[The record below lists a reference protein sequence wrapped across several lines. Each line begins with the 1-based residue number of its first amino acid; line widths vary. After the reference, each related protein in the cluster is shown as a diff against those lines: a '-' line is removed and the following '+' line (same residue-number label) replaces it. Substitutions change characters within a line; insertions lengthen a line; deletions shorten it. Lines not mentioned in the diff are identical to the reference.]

1 MQTQEQ
7 AGSWGQLFSGSNA
20 IRTLTLVGGVAL
32 HAINV
37 FISTTILPTV
47 IQDIG
52 GIDFYAWNTTLF
64 VAASI
69 LGSMMAP
76 RLLGQVGPRYAY
88 LVAAVIFAIG
98 TTLCAV
104 APSMPVMLFGRSV
117 QGFGGGFLL
126 ALSFSMVRL
135 VFEPRLWT
143 FAIAL
148 ISGMWGVASLVGPAI
163 GGVFAQYGHWRMAF
177 GSIIPVIVLFGLL
190 ALFIM
195 PKEAGKGDKAGG
207 LPWAQLVLLTAA
219 VLLVSWASLSP
230 SFFYN
235 ALGILAA
242 IVLLAVTYVIERK
255 SPNHVLPRDAFNM
268 KKLAPLYI
276 TMTLLSLMV
285 TCSEVFIPLFFQ
297 TLHAQKPLI
306 AGYLA
311 ALMGLGWT
319 LGSLTTSSLSTRTTN
334 RVIVSA
340 PFIGLT
346 GLIVL
351 ALLVPG
357 GSQGGWL
364 DLAPMC
370 LSLFM
375 VGYSVGLTWPHL
387 LANVLQIT
395 PQNEQGIASASL
407 TTVQLVTT
415 AFGAALAG
423 TIANLAGL
431 SNPGGASGIANAAL
445 WLFISLITLPVL
457 AIFMTRIVVRLRKIQ
472 AQKPLPKEPVEL
484 AA

>member
-1 MQTQEQ
+1 MQIDEQ

-37 FISTTILPTV
+37 HIATTILPTV
-47 IQDIG
+47 VQDIG

-76 RLLGQVGPRYAY
+76 RLLGQVGPRFAY
-88 LVAAVIFAIG
+88 LTAAIIFAVG
-98 TTLCAV
+98 TAICAF
-104 APSMPVMLFGRSV
+104 APSMPVMLVGRSV

-135 VFEPRLWT
+135 VFEPQLWT

-163 GGVFAQYGHWRMAF
+163 GGIFAQYGHWRMAF
-177 GSIIPVIVLFGLL
+177 SSIIPVIVLFGLL
-190 ALFIM
+190 AVWIL
-195 PKEAGKGDKAGG
+195 PSDAGRDDKGAG
-207 LPWAQLVLLTAA
+207 LPWAQLLLLTVA

-242 IVLLAVTYVIERK
+242 AILLGVTYKIERK
-255 SPNHVLPRDAFNM
+255 SPHHVLPRDAFNM
-268 KKLAPLYI
+268 KRLGALYL
-276 TMTLLSLMV
+276 TMTFLSLMV
-285 TCSEVFIPLFFQ
+285 TCSEIFIPLFFQ
-297 TLHAQKPLI
+297 TLHGQKPLI

-319 LGSLTTSSLSTRTTN
+319 LGSLTTSGLSVNNAN
-334 RVIVSA
+334 RVIISA
-340 PFIGLT
+340 PFIGFA
-346 GLIVL
+346 GLVL
-351 ALLVPG
+351 LVLLVPG
-357 GSQGGWL
+357 GSAGGWL

-370 LSLFM
+370 FSLFM

-387 LANVLQIT
+387 LANVLQVT

-431 SNPGGASGIANAAL
+431 SNPGGVIGIANAAV

-457 AIFMTRIVVRLRKIQ
+457 AIFTTRIVVRLRKTQ
-472 AQKPLPKEPVEL
+472 AHIR

>member
-1 MQTQEQ
+1 MQAQEQ

-37 FISTTILPTV
+37 FIATTILPTIV
-47 IQDIG
+47 QDIG
-52 GIDFYAWNTTLF
+52 GIDFYAWNTSLF
-64 VAASI
+64 VTASI
-69 LGSMMAP
+69 LGSMMVP
-76 RLLGQVGPRYAY
+76 RLLGQTGPRLAY
-88 LVAAVIFAIG
+88 LIAAIIFAIG
-98 TTLCAV
+98 TAICTY
-104 APSMPVMLFGRSV
+104 APSMPIMLVGRSI
-117 QGFGGGFLL
+117 QGFGGGCLL

-148 ISGMWGVASLVGPAI
+148 VSGMWGVASLVGPAI

-177 GSIIPVIVLFGLL
+177 GSIIPVILLFGVL
-190 ALFIM
+190 AVFIL
-195 PKEAGKGDKAGG
+195 PKDAGKEDKVSA
-207 LPWAQLVLLTAA
+207 LPWGQLTLVTVA
-219 VLLVSWASLSP
+219 VLLVSWASLST
-230 SFFYN
+230 SFLYN

-242 IVLLAVTYVIERK
+242 AVLLFVTYRIEIH
-255 SPNHVLPRDAFNM
+255 SSAHVLPRDAFKMN
-268 KKLAPLYI
+268 KLAPLYI

-285 TCSEVFIPLFFQ
+285 TCSEIFVPLFFQ

-319 LGSLTTSSLSTRTTN
+319 AGSLTTSGLSPKNIN

-346 GLIVL
+346 GLL
-351 ALLVPG
+351 LLVLMVPN
-357 GSQGGWL
+357 GSAGSWL

-370 LSLFM
+370 VSLFM

-387 LANVLQIT
+387 LANVLQVT
-395 PQNEQGIASASL
+395 PKEEQGIASASL

-431 SNPGGASGIANAAL
+431 SHPGGVSGVANAAF
-445 WLFISLITLPVL
+445 WLFVSLITLPFI
-457 AIFMTRIVVRLRKIQ
+457 AIFVTRIVVRLRKNQGIQ
-472 AQKPLPKEPVEL
+472 TDI
-484 AA
+484 

>member
-1 MQTQEQ
+1 MQAQEQ

-47 IQDIG
+47 VNDIG

-76 RLLGQVGPRYAY
+76 RLLDQVGPRLAY
-88 LVAAVIFAIG
+88 LIAAIIFAIG
-98 TTLCAV
+98 TFLCAA
-104 APSMPVMLFGRSV
+104 APSMPVMLIGRSI

-143 FAIAL
+143 YAIAL
-148 ISGMWGVASLVGPAI
+148 VSGMWGVASLVGPAI
-163 GGVFAQYGHWRMAF
+163 GGFFAQYGHWRMAF
-177 GSIIPVIVLFGLL
+177 GSIIPVIVLFGIL
-190 ALFIM
+190 AVFIL
-195 PKEAGKGDKAGG
+195 PKEAGKGDNSKG
-207 LPWAQLVLLTAA
+207 LPWAQLILLTCA
-219 VLLVSWASLSP
+219 VLVVSWASLSP
-230 SFFYN
+230 SFTYN

-242 IVLLAVTYVIERK
+242 IVLLVITYMIERK

-276 TMTLLSLMV
+276 TMALLSLMV
-285 TCSEVFIPLFFQ
+285 TCSEIFIPLFFQ
-297 TLHAQKPLI
+297 TLHGQKPLV

-319 LGSLTTSSLSTRTTN
+319 AGSLTTSGLSAVNTN
-334 RVIVSA
+334 RVILTAPYIGVS
-340 PFIGLT
+340 GLVALVFMVPA
-346 GLIVL
+346 GSNGSWL
-351 ALLVPG
+351 A
-357 GSQGGWL
+357 
-364 DLAPMC
+364 LAPMC
-370 LSLFM
+370 FSLFM

-387 LANVLQIT
+387 LANVLKIT
-395 PQNEQGIASASL
+395 PQDEQGIASASL
-407 TTVQLVTT
+407 TTVQLVST

-431 SNPGGASGIANAAL
+431 SNPGGADGVANAAQ
-445 WLFISLITLPVL
+445 WLFISLIGLPVL
-457 AIFMTRIVVRLRKIQ
+457 AIFVTRIVVRLRKQQ
-472 AQKPLPKEPVEL
+472 A
-484 AA
+484 A